1 MKGHTEVIA
10 GLNSL
15 LAMELA
21 AMDQYFIHSRMY
33 DDWGLRKL
41 FERIDHEFD
50 DEKGHAAAIIERIL
64 FLEGTPDMV
73 TREGVE
79 IGSTVPEMLKS
90 DLRIEYAV
98 GQRLK
103 EVMAICER
111 HQDFHTRAILE
122 TLLDDTEMDHAWW
135 LEKQLGLIDK
145 IGLPNYL
152 QSQM

>member
-1 MKGHTEVIA
+1 MKGHIDVIA

-33 DDWGLRKL
+33 DDWGLSKL
-41 FERIDHEFD
+41 FERINHEFD
-50 DEKGHAAAIIERIL
+50 DEKSHAAAIIERIL

-73 TREGVE
+73 TREGIA
-79 IGSTVPEMLKS
+79 IGSTVPEMLTS

-103 EVMAICER
+103 EVIAICEK
-111 HQDFHTRAILE
+111 HKDYHTRAILE
-122 TLLDDTEMDHAWW
+122 KLLDDTEVDHAWW
-135 LEKQLGLIDK
+135 LEKQLGLIERL
-145 IGLPNYL
+145 GLPNYL